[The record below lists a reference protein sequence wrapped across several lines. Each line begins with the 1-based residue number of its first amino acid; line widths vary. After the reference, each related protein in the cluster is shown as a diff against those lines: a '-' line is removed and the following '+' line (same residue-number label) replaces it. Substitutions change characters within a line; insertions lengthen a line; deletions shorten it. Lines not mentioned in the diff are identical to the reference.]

1 MRYILAVA
9 AMVCGMGGIGAMGP
23 AALGQG
29 TFTLEFREAT
39 PEQVPALEETM
50 RTCSRSAA
58 LPAEITK
65 VPPGLPAQVT
75 YFRFGLAEAPIWLLA
90 ASGDKP
96 RLYAD
101 VDRTGDLS
109 KVTPMA
115 GTRGESGT
123 WFDPI
128 TLAGKD
134 GQKVRVRF
142 MSHSTAPAQA
152 LGCLH
157 AVPAGCC
164 VGKVKLGEKTYGVAL
179 IDGNLNG
186 RYNDLLAGPYQ
197 EQNMDALV
205 IDRNGD
211 GQFDLFNPSQSPPEW
226 SPLAKGVAVDGKY
239 YNVTAAADGSQIE
252 VAAAEPKYGSL
263 DLGPQQVSL
272 VAFSDFGLQ
281 KIETKAAKVRV
292 PAGRYSTVSGELVA
306 NDGKA
311 NWRLQFGGDPGR
323 LGTFVVNAGETLA
336 LALGPP
342 LAPTAKVSQ
351 ADRTVL
357 FDYVLEGRS
366 GEVYAAAATRDNTR
380 LPPPKLEVVDPSGKI
395 IYTGAFEFG

>member
-1 MRYILAVA
+1 MRYIFAFA

-29 TFTLEFREAT
+29 TFTLELREAT
-39 PEQVPALEETM
+39 PQQVPALRETM
-50 RTCSRSAA
+50 RTCTRRAA
-58 LPAEITK
+58 LPAEITQ
-65 VPPGLPAQVT
+65 VPPGLPPQVT
-75 YFRFGLAEAPIWLLA
+75 YFGFGLGEAPIWLLA
-90 ASGDKP
+90 SSGDKP

-109 KVTPMA
+109 KAPA
-115 GTRGESGT
+115 IPGTRGESGT
-123 WFDPI
+123 WFDPV
-128 TLAGKD
+128 TLTGKD

-142 MSHSTAPAQA
+142 MSHSSAGTEA

-157 AVPAGCC
+157 AVPAGCRM
-164 VGKVKLGEKTYGVAL
+164 GKVKLGEKTYAVAL

-226 SPLAKGVAVDGKY
+226 SPLAKGVAVDGKS

-252 VAAAEPKYGSL
+252 ITAAEPKYGSL
-263 DLGPQQVSL
+263 DLGRHQVRL

-281 KIETKAAKVRV
+281 EIETKGEKIRV
-292 PAGRYSTVSGELVA
+292 AAGRYSTVSGELVA

-323 LGTFVVNAGETLA
+323 LGTFVVNAEETLS
-336 LALGPP
+336 LPLGPP

-351 ADRTVL
+351 AERAVL
-357 FDYVLEGRS
+357 LEYVLEGRS
-366 GEVYAAAATRDNTR
+366 GEVYAAAVTKDATR
-380 LPPPKLEVVDPSGKI
+380 LPPPTLEVVDPSGKI
-395 IYTGAFEFG
+395 IYTGAFAFG

>member
-1 MRYILAVA
+1 MRYILVVA

-29 TFTLEFREAT
+29 SFTLEFREAT
-39 PEQVPALEETM
+39 PQQVPALQETM

-58 LPAEITK
+58 LPAEITQ
-65 VPPGLPAQVT
+65 VPQGLPAQVT
-75 YFRFGLAEAPIWLLA
+75 YFRFGLAEAPICLLA

-109 KVTPMA
+109 KATALA
-115 GTRGESGT
+115 GTSGESGT

-128 TLAGKD
+128 TLTGKD

-142 MSHSTAPAQA
+142 MSHTSAGTEP
-152 LGCLH
+152 LNCLH

-186 RYNDLLAGPYQ
+186 RYNDPLAGPYQ
-197 EQNMDALV
+197 RQNMDALV

-226 SPLAKGVAVDGKY
+226 SPLAKGVAVDGKH
-239 YNVTAAADGSQIE
+239 YNVTVAAGGSQIE

-281 KIETKAAKVRV
+281 KIETKGEKVRV
-292 PAGRYSTVSGELVA
+292 AAGRYATVSGELTA

-323 LGTFVVNAGETLA
+323 LGTFVVNAGETLP

-342 LAPTAKVSQ
+342 LTPTATVSQ
-351 ADRTVL
+351 TERTVL
-357 FDYVLEGRS
+357 LKYVLEGRS
-366 GEVYAAAATRDNTR
+366 GEVYAAAVTKDNTR
-380 LPPPKLEVVDPSGKI
+380 LPPPKLEVVDASGKI